1 MANQFKVAVKE
12 TRAELQHRLKRA
24 VTAHTKERLQMLYW
38 LKTRVVN
45 TRTELAQRLERDEST
60 IYRWLKRYQQGGI
73 EALLTVNTA
82 PGKVSKIPPVAMDKL
97 KQRLAQP
104 QGFNSYGQIQQWLA
118 TECGVEVAYRTV
130 HQTVRYKLNS
140 KLKVPRPRSK
150 NAKPEVQLAFK
161 KNSKT

>member
-1 MANQFKVAVKE
+1 MYQFLDVEEFSPVRVIAIVAKSYLHSPTPIKTRTVS
-12 TRAELQHRLKRA
+12 TRAELA
-24 VTAHTKERLQMLYW
+24 E
-38 LKTRVVN
+38 
-45 TRTELAQRLERDEST
+45 RLERNEST

-73 EALLTVNTA
+73 EALLTVKTA
-82 PGKVSKIPPVAMDKL
+82 PGKVSKIPPVVLEQL

-104 QGFNSYGQIQQWLA
+104 QGFNSYGQIQQWLEA
-118 TECGVEVAYRTV
+118 EFGVVVAYRTV
-130 HQTVRYKLNS
+130 HQTVRYKLNA

>member
-1 MANQFKVAVKE
+1 MANHFQVTVKE
-12 TRAELQHRLKRA
+12 TAQELQHRLKRVA
-24 VTAHTKERLQMLYW
+24 SAHSQQRLQMLYW
-38 LKTRVVN
+38 IKKGVVSTRV
-45 TRTELAQRLERDEST
+45 ELAQRLERDEST

-73 EALLTVNTA
+73 EELLRVKTA
-82 PGKVSKIPPVAMDKL
+82 PGKVSKIPPETMDKL

-104 QGFNSYGQIQQWLA
+104 QGFNSYGQIQQWLE

-130 HQTVRYKLNS
+130 HQTVRYRLNA

-150 NAKPEVQLAFK
+150 NAKPEVQQAFK